1 MGKIL
6 DKDKIAQKEYKK
18 SILEIID
25 ICKANNVKLVFLT
38 QPLLFGEGID
48 PRTGLD
54 LVKYQFHIFS
64 GLQNSQ
70 KLELYNQTVRQVCV
84 ESQTQRID
92 LAKLLPKDSKYFFDD
107 MHFSDTG
114 CQKISEVIFENWEK

>member
-1 MGKIL
+1 
-6 DKDKIAQKEYKK
+6 
-18 SILEIID
+18 
-25 ICKANNVKLVFLT
+25 
-38 QPLLFGEGID
+38 
-48 PRTGLD
+48 LD
-54 LVKYQFHIFS
+54 LAKYQFHIFS

-107 MHFSDTG
+107 MHFSDAG